1 MIRFLFRLA
10 ASVALAVAVIMA
22 VIDTTRTVAAGRL
35 VKTPLSASL
44 EGAWPGTSEALR
56 AFLTGHVHALAW
68 NPVATFV
75 IAQPGFAVFGVLA
88 FLLYAVGRRRQRRV
102 GDFAVEI

>member
-35 VKTPLSASL
+35 VTTPLSAAV
-44 EGAWPGTSEALR
+44 EGVWPGTVEALR
-56 AFLTGHVHALAW
+56 TYLTTKVHAVVWDPLA
-68 NPVATFV
+68 AFV
-75 IAQPGFAVFGVLA
+75 VAQPGFVVVGLLA
-88 FLLYAVGRRRQRRV
+88 FLLYAVGRRPRWRI

>member
-10 ASVALAVAVIMA
+10 ASVALAAAVIMA

-35 VKTPLSASL
+35 VTTPLSASV
-44 EGAWPGTSEALR
+44 EGVWPGTLETLR
-56 AFLTGHVHALAW
+56 AFLTTRVHALVW
-68 NPVATFV
+68 DPLTTFV
-75 IAQPGFAVFGVLA
+75 AAQPGFAVLGVLA
-88 FLLYAVGRRRQRRV
+88 FLLHAVGRRRQRRI